1 MMLSNT
7 IDDHPI
13 NVPNK
18 NAVIN
23 TQLTKKSLTISSHH
37 IISLGN
43 NQYAYLPI
51 LIPLPNT
58 TSRNETIKVSHSGN
72 AKKMKKQKK
81 KCRCRRNFKKGIKQR
96 IVDIYYEVIAAHP
109 YLSIRSASKVI
120 YDRLSKDEYIAK
132 WTPSWYRS
140 FVHSSKNILTFLY
153 NFRQKERKDGIYNDL
168 L

>member
-1 MMLSNT
+1 MTVSDT
-7 IDDHPI
+7 SIYPPI
-13 NVPNK
+13 STTNK
-18 NAVIN
+18 ISFAEN
-23 TQLTKKSLTISSHH
+23 QLPKKSLTVSNHYVV
-37 IISLGN
+37 SLGN

-51 LIPLPNT
+51 LIPLPNS

-120 YDRLSKDEYIAK
+120 YDRLSKDEYNVK
-132 WTPSWYRS
+132 WT
-140 FVHSSKNILTFLY
+140 SS
-153 NFRQKERKDGIYNDL
+153 
-168 L
+168 